1 MGGVAGWMRWAGG
14 WDGWGAA
21 CLVGE
26 GGDGAVDDTL
36 EAGDSDLGHDEH
48 LVRVR
53 ARVRVRGRVRV
64 RLGVANPNPNPT
76 PSTPMT
82 KVKA

>member
-1 MGGVAGWMRWAGG
+1 MGEVAAQRWSRATLT
-14 WDGWGAA
+14 A

-26 GGDGAVDDTL
+26 GGDGTIDDTL

-48 LVRVR
+48 LVR
-53 ARVRVRGRVRV
+53 GRVRV
-64 RLGVANPNPNPT
+64 GLGLGVGLGLANPNPSPT